1 MFARL
6 KNMLTSATP
15 PSTEEKAALQ
25 RWLVQPEEQQLK
37 TEVLFAFW
45 SELASGADETT
56 FASYRK
62 TRRKINR
69 YTHPARRRLTA
80 WLVRAAVFLVPLLSV
95 TASYFYIRNHTAGTE
110 MVQCI
115 VPNGQQNR
123 ITLPDGSSV
132 TVNSGST
139 LVYPQ
144 KFTGKERS
152 VFLLGEANFEV
163 AKNKAKPFIVKTG
176 HLEIEALGT
185 TFNVCAYPESN
196 VTATLE
202 SGSIKVGKKNRDD
215 VCYILLPNEQLEY
228 TPGTDTFTKRT
239 ADASLYSGWTKGEL
253 NFVRQSLPDIVAA
266 LQREYDVRFIL
277 NLPHV
282 PSDLYTIKFK
292 RRDSL
297 DKVLKI
303 VSLTVGNMDYRIDS
317 EHLVTLYPVKKK
329 GGNT

>member
-1 MFARL
+1 
-6 KNMLTSATP
+6 MLTSAVP
-15 PSTEEKAALQ
+15 PSAEEKAALQ
-25 RWLVQPEEQQLK
+25 RWLVQPEEQQTK
-37 TEVLFAFW
+37 TEILFAFW
-45 SELASGADETT
+45 NELASGADETT
-56 FASYRK
+56 FRSYRQTQK
-62 TRRKINR
+62 KISR
-69 YTHPARRRLTA
+69 YAHPARRRLTA

-95 TASYFYIRNHTAGTE
+95 TASYFYTRNYTAGTDL
-110 MVQCI
+110 VQHI
-115 VPNGQQNR
+115 VPNGKHDR
-123 ITLPDGSSV
+123 ITLPDGSIV
-132 TVNSGST
+132 TVNSGSM
-139 LVYPQ
+139 LVFPQ

-152 VFLLGEANFEV
+152 VFLSGEANFEV

-176 HLEIEALGT
+176 YLEIEALGT
-185 TFNVCAYPESN
+185 TFNVCAYPEAG

-215 VCYILLPNEQLEY
+215 VYYILSPNEQLEY
-228 TPGTDTFTKRT
+228 TPGTDTFTKRA

-253 NFVRQSLPDIVAA
+253 NFVRQSLPDILAA

-277 NLPHV
+277 NLPQV

-297 DKVLKI
+297 DKVMKI
-303 VSLTVGNMDYRIDS
+303 ITLTVGNTDYRINN